1 MTILEVVKNVR
12 TAIFGKDVRE
22 SIASGFE
29 TINSFVTESVTQ
41 MEMSVNDTKQRQEDL
56 NTRFDE
62 YIKNMSSENPSVA
75 EVVDARTDADGNVSD
90 TLKTRLDGMDA
101 LIKTVK
107 EGLLDVTYPVG
118 SLFLTT
124 SEIPPENLLG
134 GKWEV
139 YGQGR
144 TIVGVNPEV
153 EKYNTPGK
161 TGGTETVTLTTDQ
174 IPSHG
179 HNVKVNSSGSCS
191 ISKSGGH
198 THKFKVLKN
207 QTKTE
212 GARDV
217 IHVDG
222 TGSSWSGVITDNGAH
237 THTVPNHAHTLS
249 QSNVGGGQEHNNMQP
264 YITVYMWVR
273 VS

>member
-1 MTILEVVKNVR
+1 MTILEVVNNVR

-22 SIASGFE
+22 SIAAGFE
-29 TINSFVTESVTQ
+29 TIDSFTTESVEKMEASVRDTQ
-41 MEMSVNDTKQRQEDL
+41 QRQEDL
-56 NTRFDE
+56 NARFDE

-75 EVVDARTDADGNVSD
+75 EAVDARTDADGNVSETLKIRLDEMD
-90 TLKTRLDGMDA
+90 TL
-101 LIKTVK
+101 IKSVR
-107 EGLLDVTYPVG
+107 EGLLDLTYPVG

-144 TIVGVNPEV
+144 TIVGVNPDV
-153 EKYNTPGK
+153 EKYNVPGK
-161 TGGTETVTLTTDQ
+161 TGGAETVILTTEQ

-222 TGSSWSGVITDNGAH
+222 SGSSWSSVVTDNGAH
-237 THTVPNHAHTLS
+237 THTVPNHTHTLS

-264 YITVYMWVR
+264 YITVYMFVR